1 MNFRLIAFDAA
12 TTKTGYAVV
21 DVADDQIK
29 LINVGVIQGKGEMCR
44 RLAKL
49 SLNTKEL
56 LELYQPNFF
65 TVEDIKI
72 NPGTINIPSKMKV
85 NYAVGIVMSEAGK
98 LKLPEPVCI
107 NARSMRSRWGV
118 KSNDKGKLRRAVNI
132 KYEIELKQLGYDRG
146 LTKNQEDISDAIGHA
161 VAVANIIMIGEN
173 LPPTGEEVKPKKKKL
188 RTDGRKIRQ
197 RKVS

>member
-12 TTKTGYAVV
+12 TSKTGYAVV
-21 DVADDQIK
+21 DVTDNEIK
-29 LINVGVIQGKGEMCR
+29 LINVGVIEGKGEMCR

-49 SLNTKEL
+49 SVSTKNL

-72 NPGTINIPSKMKV
+72 NRGTINIPSKMKV
-85 NYAVGIVMSEAGK
+85 NYAVGIVMAEAGK

-118 KSNDKGKLRRAVNI
+118 KSNDKGKLRRVINV
-132 KYEIELKQLGYDRG
+132 KYELELKQLGFEYG

-161 VAVANIIMIGEN
+161 VAVANIMLIGEK
-173 LPPTGEEVKPKKKKL
+173 LPPTETDVKPKKKKL
-188 RTDGRKIRQ
+188 STDGRKIRQ
-197 RKVS
+197 RKMS